1 MFQQQKTRA
10 LLCYSEYYSKYLG
23 IQFACKLSGVMPVS
37 EVTGLE
43 WGFNGKDWIGVSSW
57 ITVGSVWAD
66 VFSPISKCL
75 KLFTE
80 RAVILGKH
88 KLFSKWSG
96 QKDVLLL
103 FFPSLSSITTLFMS
117 FYALSIHNYL
127 NAFLNASFLGRVR
140 HSHFGL
146 LFNYSFFKDTV
157 QLSSLWIKTESE
169 HNAFFIIKLNIYV

>member
-1 MFQQQKTRA
+1 M
-10 LLCYSEYYSKYLG
+10 SENL
-23 IQFACKLSGVMPVS
+23 QELFFC
-37 EVTGLE
+37 
-43 WGFNGKDWIGVSSW
+43 W

-117 FYALSIHNYL
+117 FYTLSIHNYL

-146 LFNYSFFKDTV
+146 LFNYSFFKDTFFV

-169 HNAFFIIKLNIYV
+169 HNAFVIIKLNVYVYTFERKVAKCYFSLTFDLLNFNFYTANACKPILKTFP